1 MSISFCDIWMV
12 GLEFGVNNIS
22 TWIYPTLFFFLF
34 FGGWGC
40 GGGANP
46 TPVFL
51 AQECFQHLG
60 ESTLKRIKAVLRAK
74 GDLTWY
80 DKCVTNKVF

>member
-12 GLEFGVNNIS
+12 GLEFGVSNIS
-22 TWIYPTLFFFLF
+22 TWIYPTLFCF
-34 FGGWGC
+34 FGFLGVGV
-40 GGGANP
+40 GGANP

>member
-1 MSISFCDIWMV
+1 MDLSYLV
-12 GLEFGVNNIS
+12 
-22 TWIYPTLFFFLF
+22 FFLF
-34 FGGWGC
+34 FW
-40 GGGANP
+40 GGGGGEL
-46 TPVFL
+46 TLPVFL

-80 DKCVTNKVF
+80 DKCVTNKVFQVYIRLETSTNHSREKPYDVK